1 MSCYGR
7 AFYEQYKRRLK
18 YDPIG
23 ALHFLRKKKDYE
35 IRKIDLTLAAYGLVR
50 QEAQGMRK
58 EERN

>member
-7 AFYEQYKRRLK
+7 AFYEQYRKRLK

-23 ALHFLRKKKDYE
+23 ALSMLRAHKN
-35 IRKIDLTLAAYGLVR
+35 RHVNQIDRELARVGFVR
-50 QEAQGMRK
+50 QEPEPMKK